1 MAFNN
6 FPYTDGHELNLD
18 WVIKTVKNYVAKTA
32 ALEVDVSQIS
42 AKVDNFIASLDIPEE
57 VRRQIDELISSG
69 EFEDMILQTIEDNYG
84 NDNIYARLH
93 GKTIIVIGDSL
104 TIGSG
109 QAYQNTWL
117 EMIRDIYDATIYNYG
132 ISDSKISNGGTQMS
146 SNDMCSRIDNILTE
160 HPTCDYFIVQG
171 GANDK
176 NYNVPIGMLTS
187 TSNSDFCGAIKN
199 MIVKIQRRYGKAC
212 QPLFMTTYHRFDSAN
227 DLGLREEDYVD
238 AMLRCCAY
246 FSIPCFDNFRNCG
259 ISLALTNYNNPQN
272 LWADRG
278 YVETGTRDYHFSVAG
293 YEYLTPKYAAFISSG
308 YIQNS
313 FPVAP
318 MGADV
323 YTETLDNGWT
333 VNLQRSIL
341 PDGRWLINGRIYKT
355 SLSFNQTPVATDGD
369 WYSTDLIE
377 INWPEAWRSTLNAG
391 VVLSWRGNQG
401 ICIVCQANSN
411 VNGIG
416 FRVLRYASS
425 GAVALALID
434 IVNVFDPPTQ
444 NPW

>member
-18 WVIKTVKNYVAKTA
+18 WVIKTVKSYVAKTA
-32 ALEVDVSQIS
+32 TLEADVAKIS
-42 AKVDNFIASLDIPEE
+42 AKVDNFIASLDMPAE
-57 VRRQIDELISSG
+57 VRRQIDDLISSG
-69 EFEDMILQTIEDNYG
+69 EFEDMILQAIEDNYG

-93 GKTIIVIGDSL
+93 GKTIIVVGDSL

-117 EMIRDIYDATIYNYG
+117 ENIRDIYGATIYNYG
-132 ISDSKISNGGTQMS
+132 ISGSKISNGGTQMS
-146 SNDMCSRIDNILTE
+146 GNDMCSRIDTILSD
-160 HPTCDYFIVQG
+160 HPTCDYFVVQG

-176 NYNVPIGMLTS
+176 NENVPIGAVTN
-187 TSNSDFCGAIKN
+187 TSNNTFCGAIKN
-199 MIVKIQRRYGKAC
+199 MIVKIQRKYGKAC

-227 DLGLREEDYVD
+227 NLGLREEDYVD
-238 AMLRCCAY
+238 AMLRTCAY
-246 FSIPCFDNFRNCG
+246 FSIPCFDNYRNSG
-259 ISLALTNYNNPQN
+259 ISLAWTEYENPQN

-278 YVETGTRDYHFSVAG
+278 YVETGTRDYHFSAAA
-293 YEYLTPKYAAFISSG
+293 YEYLTPKYAAYLSNG
-308 YIQNS
+308 YIQNA

-341 PDGRWLINGRIYKT
+341 PDGRWLISGRFYR
-355 SLSFNQTPVATDGD
+355 LNMPFNTTPVVTNES
-369 WYSTDLIE
+369 WYATDLIE
-377 INWPEAWRSTLNAG
+377 IAWPEAWRSQLNAG
-391 VVLSWRGNQG
+391 INLSWRGNAG
-401 ICIVCQANSN
+401 MCVLCQANSN
-411 VNGIG
+411 FYGVG

-425 GAVALALID
+425 DSVPTAVVDVI
-434 IVNVFDPPTQ
+434 NVI
-444 NPW
+444 